1 MCSAVKRDAGGTG
14 GLYAVL
20 VKDSVKD
27 GRVWGP
33 VEAAETNLPRPALRT
48 DSGEVDDGSWA

>member
-1 MCSAVKRDAGGTG
+1 MCSAVKREVGGTG

-27 GRVWGP
+27 GRVCGP
-33 VEAAETNLPRPALRT
+33 VVGAGTNLPRPALRT
-48 DSGEVDDGSWA
+48 DSGEVDDGSWP